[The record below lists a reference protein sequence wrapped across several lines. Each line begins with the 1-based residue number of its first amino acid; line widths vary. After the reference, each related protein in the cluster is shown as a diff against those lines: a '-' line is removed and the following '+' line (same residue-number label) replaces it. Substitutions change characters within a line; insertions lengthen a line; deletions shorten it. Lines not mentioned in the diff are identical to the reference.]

1 MKNEYYHDIIN
12 ILLEKGS
19 DGDTARN
26 IARLIYNHH
35 YGLFEAEVVFHDIHH
50 KVRVYLWNQSRKQ
63 GSPFMRIGWATYSLK
78 PDFAVQLDFLD
89 ELYASE
95 ESAEILATTPA
106 PETVSEKKWIQLTLF

>member
-35 YGLFEAEVVFHDIHH
+35 YGLFETEVVFHDIHH
-50 KVRVYLWNQSRKQ
+50 RVRVYLWNQSRKQ
-63 GSPFMRIGWATYSLK
+63 GSPFMRIGWATYCLK

-89 ELYASE
+89 ELYAGE
-95 ESAEILATTPA
+95 ESAEQLTPA
-106 PETVSEKKWIQLTLF
+106 PQPEKREERWVQLTLF

>member
-1 MKNEYYHDIIN
+1 MKNEYYRDIIN

-19 DGDTARN
+19 EGDTARN

-35 YGLFEAEVVFHDIHH
+35 YGLFETEVVFHDIHQR
-50 KVRVYLWNQSRKQ
+50 VRLFLWNQSRKQ
-63 GSPFMRIGWATYSLK
+63 GSPFMRIGWATYCLR

-95 ESAEILATTPA
+95 ESAETLTPTLTEA
-106 PETVSEKKWIQLTLF
+106 KVEEKWQQLLMF